1 MQSGKGEVDPRVR
14 GEAHH
19 DGRRLHSHEGRSP
32 RARGSRS
39 SGICSPAKVRS
50 IPACAGKPQEHE
62 HRSGD
67 AGVDPRVRGE
77 AYHPAHAAQAPGGR
91 SPRAR
96 GSPRPVKEQRAN
108 IGSIP
113 ACAGK
118 PYRPALQRS
127 DFRVDPRVRGEAT
140 NPCAEPYPLPGRSP
154 RARGSQVRA
163 PEVRLP
169 KRSIPACAGKP
180 GIRRPGRHDPK
191 VDPRVRGEA
200 QHPGPCPLCYRG
212 RSPRARGS
220 PLSMRD
226 GTSQSRSIPACA
238 GKPLQLTKIGR
249 AKRVDPRV
257 RGEAR
262 TRRDRRIRLR
272 GRSPRARG
280 SPITF
285 AKIRGIT
292 RSIPACAGKPELHAS
307 QGDMR

>member
-1 MQSGKGEVDPRVR
+1 MR
-14 GEAHH
+14 GEAAVLA
-19 DGRRLHSHEGRSP
+19 DPPPPETGRSP

-220 PLSMRD
+220 HCNLQRSAGQRGSIPACAGKPGLVVTGGYVCEVDPRVRGEALSP
-226 GTSQSRSIPACA
+226 SQKSEVSPGRSPRARGSPNYTPHKEICDRSIPACA
-238 GKPLQLTKIGR
+238 GKPL
-249 AKRVDPRV
+249 
-257 RGEAR
+257 
-262 TRRDRRIRLR
+262 
-272 GRSPRARG
+272 S
-280 SPITF
+280 
-285 AKIRGIT
+285 
-292 RSIPACAGKPELHAS
+292 
-307 QGDMR
+307 